1 MTGAQRA
8 RLRGLARRMYRLPS
22 PTYNHAS
29 KRNLRR
35 FGEALS
41 TATRR
46 DRARV
51 LNVGGGGRRLP
62 PDALDWFVRHAVV
75 NVDIV
80 RHPRVACL
88 ADAQQLP
95 FASNAFAG
103 ALSTAVLEH
112 LPDPRQAV
120 AEMRRV
126 CWRGALIY
134 VEVPFLQG
142 IHASPND
149 FQRFTRSGLE
159 HLFRED
165 AEVEVGVC
173 VGPSSAL
180 SWTLRG
186 FLKGVLSG
194 FSRNETAARAAEFV
208 AAWLT
213 VPVKYL
219 DRLVAD
225 RPAAEDLASGLYLF
239 ARVQKA

>member
-35 FGEALS
+35 FGDALS
-41 TATRR
+41 TAARQE
-46 DRARV
+46 RARV
-51 LNVGGGGRRLP
+51 LNVGGGGRQLP
-62 PDALDWFVRHAVV
+62 PDTLDWFVRQAVV

-80 RHPRVACL
+80 RHPRVECL
-88 ADAQQLP
+88 ADAQRLP
-95 FASNAFAG
+95 FASDVFAG

-112 LPDPRQAV
+112 LPDPNRAV

-126 CWRGALIY
+126 CKPGALIY

-142 IHASPND
+142 FHASPHD

-159 HLFRED
+159 HLFRKD
-165 AEVEVGVC
+165 ADVEVGVC
-173 VGPSSAL
+173 AGPSSAL

-194 FSRNETAARAAEFV
+194 FSRNDTAARAAEFV

-213 VPVKYL
+213 VPVKFL